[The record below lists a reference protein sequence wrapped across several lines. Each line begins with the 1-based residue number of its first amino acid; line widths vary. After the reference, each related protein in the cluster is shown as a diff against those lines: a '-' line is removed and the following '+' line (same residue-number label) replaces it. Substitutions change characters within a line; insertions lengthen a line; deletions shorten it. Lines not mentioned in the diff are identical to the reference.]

1 MSAIVVNEFAK
12 MRHLHVVLLVAVLFA
27 VVTGIGLYAAVFNPD
42 FDRTSA
48 SSWNTLLMGM
58 GSGFTLA
65 APLLLAV
72 VASRLVDAEHQGG
85 GWLMSATSG
94 VTPGGL
100 CRAKLAALSLI
111 LLPALIVQTL
121 LVLGAGAFAGIQ
133 VPFEPGPWIGYT
145 ALLFLLDVAFLALHI
160 WLASIVENQLISVGV
175 GMLGAFLAVFSLLI
189 PGPISRILPWG
200 DYAVISHAGQDSDGV
215 TYITPPYAWIACLR
229 SSSSASC
236 SRWSPA
242 ASTGSKGNP
251 PMLRAELIK
260 LKRSTTWL
268 IALILPLL
276 AVTTGSINLANN
288 PDTLD
293 AGWASFTSQVTLF
306 YGLLFF
312 SIGIGLLAAT
322 AWRMEHRGTN
332 WNLLLTTTRQPIR
345 LVFAKIVVIAIPVAF
360 MQLVLVAGTLISGT
374 LVLNLDGTV
383 PWQFALVGAISVIAA
398 LPLVAIQSL
407 LSMLLKSFAAP
418 VAICLLGCVIGVA
431 TVTSYALRPLSY
443 VLPQAINTRALN
455 LGSTAL
461 AGSGGLT
468 AGDALPILG
477 TAFGLAAVVVV
488 LTLGAVRVVKLR

>member
-1 MSAIVVNEFAK
+1 
-12 MRHLHVVLLVAVLFA
+12 
-27 VVTGIGLYAAVFNPD
+27 
-42 FDRTSA
+42 
-48 SSWNTLLMGM
+48 
-58 GSGFTLA
+58 
-65 APLLLAV
+65 
-72 VASRLVDAEHQGG
+72 
-85 GWLMSATSG
+85 
-94 VTPGGL
+94 
-100 CRAKLAALSLI
+100 
-111 LLPALIVQTL
+111 
-121 LVLGAGAFAGIQ
+121 
-133 VPFEPGPWIGYT
+133 
-145 ALLFLLDVAFLALHI
+145 
-160 WLASIVENQLISVGV
+160 
-175 GMLGAFLAVFSLLI
+175 
-189 PGPISRILPWG
+189 
-200 DYAVISHAGQDSDGV
+200 
-215 TYITPPYAWIACLR
+215 
-229 SSSSASC
+229 
-236 SRWSPA
+236 
-242 ASTGSKGNP
+242 
-251 PMLRAELIK
+251 MLRAELIK